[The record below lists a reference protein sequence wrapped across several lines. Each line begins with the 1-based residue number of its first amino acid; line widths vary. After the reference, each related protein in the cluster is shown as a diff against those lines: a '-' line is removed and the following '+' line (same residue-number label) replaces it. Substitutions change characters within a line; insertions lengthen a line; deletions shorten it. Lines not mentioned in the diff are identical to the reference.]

1 MAKRPI
7 FIPNTNGEELF
18 KEIEIEFK
26 WHSGFSIKQKKRS
39 IEELH
44 NSAKYRDFYP
54 LLEASTKS
62 DILLGQRLSAFNLE
76 VKLPNGR
83 KTSMESAFQGSKVFE
98 GNIQYTDIYDK
109 NSLDAKRDKRLKNSG
124 KLIGFRY
131 FDNWWDLEPKTAF
144 YDWLYISTLSKHK
157 EFLIKNLLKY
167 KGFTDIEFNP
177 QKSFNCQARSSAILV
192 SMLQLG
198 ILESSLS
205 SKEKFINSIYLKYN
219 TNSLF
224 E

>member
-39 IEELH
+39 IQELH
-44 NSAKYRDFYP
+44 NSAKYRDIYP

-76 VKLPNGR
+76 VKLPDGR

-109 NSLDAKRDKRLKNSG
+109 NSLDAKRDERLKNSG

-131 FDNWWDLEPKTAF
+131 FDSWWDLEPKTAF
-144 YDWLYISTLSKHK
+144 YDWLYISTLSEHK

-205 SKEKFINSIYLKYN
+205 SKEKFINSIYLKDN

-224 E
+224 D